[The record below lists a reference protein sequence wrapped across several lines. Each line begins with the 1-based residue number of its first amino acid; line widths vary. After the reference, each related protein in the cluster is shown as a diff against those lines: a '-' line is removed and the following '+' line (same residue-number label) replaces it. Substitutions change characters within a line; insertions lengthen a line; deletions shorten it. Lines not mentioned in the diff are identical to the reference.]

1 MKVETLWNRKQ
12 IKQFVFGIFDISR
25 DSDKA
30 NTIEEIK
37 LSTIVFA
44 IDGDSIYSGCGLG
57 LKKCNENK
65 PCPVHN
71 QFKSI
76 RENLK
81 NMLEQTKIKT
91 LSTELSEGLTYLKS

>member
-1 MKVETLWNRKQ
+1 MQ
-12 IKQFVFGIFDISR
+12 
-25 DSDKA
+25 
-30 NTIEEIK
+30 
-37 LSTIVFA
+37 
-44 IDGDSIYSGCGLG
+44 
-57 LKKCNENK
+57 KCNENK